1 MTNANASPY
10 TFPFHKRDDY
20 KGTIRFTPVVYTAPE
35 ISGANIGAAFRR
47 ENGAGVLSQL
57 VNSATTAYLETQRE
71 IARASEFDTSVGLG
85 SPNDLQPIVSSAKS
99 IPQYDTGVI
108 LYLPSSLRFDDQV
121 SYENMEL
128 GAIGGIASAGIK
140 SGLGA
145 VSSLARGVGQATGS
159 TINLLKG
166 GIADQAA
173 ARLAATRLAQK
184 SAIAGGAVT
193 NALAVTVNPNT
204 INLFKSVALREFSF
218 TFKLIATSQREAIE
232 IENIIKFFRTTMY
245 PETIDIDFDAQEA
258 GGLNVPIGYKFPD
271 KFDITMRYND
281 QPVGTKILTSVLRGF
296 QSVYNPQSMSW
307 HEDGKPSEVD
317 ITLSFGEER
326 TLTRNDI
333 TAGY

>member
-10 TFPFHKRDDY
+10 IFPFHKRDDY

-47 ENGAGVLSQL
+47 ENGNGVLSQL
-57 VNSATTAYLETQRE
+57 VNAATTEFVDAFAEEERFGGVAFDPQNDLET
-71 IARASEFDTSVGLG
+71 IVASS
-85 SPNDLQPIVSSAKS
+85 QS

-140 SGLGA
+140 SGQGA

-245 PETIDIDFDAQEA
+245 PETIDFDINA
-258 GGLNVPIGYKFPD
+258 GDLNVPIGYKFPD

>member
-1 MTNANASPY
+1 MPKENASPF
-10 TFPFHKRDDY
+10 TFPINKQSDY
-20 KGTIRFTPVVYTAPE
+20 KGTIRFTPVVYTPPE
-35 ISGANIGAAFRR
+35 IRGANIGAAFRR
-47 ENGAGVLSQL
+47 ENGNGILSQL
-57 VNSATTAYLETQRE
+57 ANSTTTGFVENQNAIHTANEFNTDVELNNPSDQETY
-71 IARASEFDTSVGLG
+71 
-85 SPNDLQPIVSSAKS
+85 VSAAVST
-99 IPQYDTGVI
+99 PQYDTGVI
-108 LYLPSSLRFDDQV
+108 LYLPSSIRFDDQV

-140 SGLGA
+140 TGQGV
-145 VSSLARGVGQATGS
+145 VSSLARGAGQATGS

-184 SAIAGGAVT
+184 SALTSGAVS

-204 INLFKSVALREFSF
+204 INLFKSVLLRDFSF

-232 IENIIKFFRTTMY
+232 IENIIKFFRKTMY
-245 PETIDIDFDAQEA
+245 PGTIDFDDVED
-258 GGLNVPIGYKFPD
+258 GLNVPIGYKFPD

-333 TAGY
+333 ENGY

>member
-1 MTNANASPY
+1 MPKDNASPY
-10 TFPFHKRDDY
+10 IFPFHKRDDY

-47 ENGAGVLSQL
+47 ENGNGVLSQL
-57 VNSATTAYLETQRE
+57 SNTATDTFVETSDEAERFGG
-71 IARASEFDTSVGLG
+71 IEFD
-85 SPNDLQPIVSSAKS
+85 PQNDQETIVSSAKS
-99 IPQYDTGVI
+99 IPQFNTGVI

-140 SGLGA
+140 SGQGA
-145 VSSLARGVGQATGS
+145 VSSLVRGAGQATSS

-218 TFKLIATSQREAIE
+218 TFKLIATSQREAKE

-245 PETIDIDFDAQEA
+245 PETIDFDTDAD
-258 GGLNVPIGYKFPD
+258 GLNVPIGYKFPD

>member
-10 TFPFHKRDDY
+10 IFPFHKRDDY
-20 KGTIRFTPVVYTAPE
+20 KGTIKFTPVVYTAPE

-47 ENGAGVLSQL
+47 ENGNGVLSQL

-71 IARASEFDTSVGLG
+71 IARASEFDTSVKFIPQTDQEML
-85 SPNDLQPIVSSAKS
+85 VASSQS

-245 PETIDIDFDAQEA
+245 PETIDFDGADA